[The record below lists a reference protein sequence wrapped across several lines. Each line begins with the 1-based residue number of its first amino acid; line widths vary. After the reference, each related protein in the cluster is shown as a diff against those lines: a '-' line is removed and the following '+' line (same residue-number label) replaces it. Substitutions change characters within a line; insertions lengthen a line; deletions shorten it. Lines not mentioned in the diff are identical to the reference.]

1 MPVVD
6 AHQHLYP
13 EAVLRVLEGRRT
25 APFARWQN
33 GAFTVTLAGEEPF
46 TIDASVHDPAFRL
59 ERMHAAGVDRALVAL
74 SSAVGVETLP
84 SADAT
89 PILDAWSESGAS
101 LPQGLEAW
109 AAVPLQAS
117 PDEQVARAAAA
128 LDRGA
133 AGVCV
138 PTDALTGGARAVER
152 LGPLLRLLEQRLAP
166 LFVHPGA
173 VPAPAVPAPAVPAPA
188 DAAGAA
194 RPEWWAPTTTY
205 IAGLQASWL
214 SFVAYARPAHPEL
227 KVLFAA
233 LAGLAPLHLERTAAR
248 GGPSTETAVDPGIF
262 YDTSSY
268 GPRAIRALT
277 CLVGTTQ
284 LVDGSDH
291 PVLPLWQRDT
301 EPAAV
306 TEIRADNAA
315 RLLGQ
320 AWSAS

>member
-13 EAVLRVLEGRRT
+13 ESVLRVLEDRRI
-25 APFARWQN
+25 APFARWRD
-33 GAFTVTLAGEEPF
+33 GAFTVTLAGEEAF
-46 TIDASVHDPAFRL
+46 TIDPSVHDPAFRV
-59 ERMHAAGVDRALVAL
+59 ERMRAAGVDRALVAL

-84 SADAT
+84 SADAA
-89 PILDAWSESGAS
+89 PILDAWADAGAT
-101 LPQGLEAW
+101 LPAGLESW

-117 PDEQVARAAAA
+117 ADEQVARAEAA
-128 LDRGA
+128 LDAGA
-133 AGVCV
+133 AGVCI
-138 PTDALTGGARAVER
+138 PAGALTGGARGVER
-152 LGPLLRLLEQRLAP
+152 LGPLLRLLELRLAP

-173 VPAPAVPAPAVPAPA
+173 VAAADPAQL
-188 DAAGAA
+188 

-205 IAGLQASWL
+205 VADLHAAWL
-214 SFVAYARPAHPEL
+214 SFVAHARPVHPEL

-233 LAGLAPLHLERTAAR
+233 LAGLAPLHAERTAAR
-248 GGPSTETAVDPGIF
+248 GGPQPSSAVDSRIF

-268 GPRAIRALT
+268 GPRAIKALT

-291 PVLPLWQRDT
+291 PVLPLWQRNVD
-301 EPAAV
+301 PPAV
-306 TEIRADNAA
+306 TAIRADNAA

>member
-1 MPVVD
+1 MPVLD

-13 EAVLRVLEGRRT
+13 ESVLRVLESRRT
-25 APFARWQN
+25 APFARWRD

-46 TIDASVHDPAFRL
+46 TIDAGVHDPAFRL
-59 ERMHAAGVDRALVAL
+59 ERMRAAGVDRALVAL
-74 SSAVGVETLP
+74 SSAVGVESLP
-84 SADAT
+84 SGEAA
-89 PILDAWSESGAS
+89 PILDAWAEAGSA
-101 LPQGLEAW
+101 LPLGLEAW
-109 AAVPLQAS
+109 AAVPLQAD

-128 LDRGA
+128 LDAGA

-138 PTDALTGGARAVER
+138 PADALTGGARGVER
-152 LGPLLRLLEQRLAP
+152 LGPLLRLLETRLAP

-173 VPAPAVPAPAVPAPA
+173 VPA
-188 DAAGAA
+188 GGA

-205 IAGLQASWL
+205 VADLHAAWL
-214 SFVAYARPAHPEL
+214 AFVAHARPAHPEL

-248 GGPSTETAVDPGIF
+248 GGPAVESAVDPGIF

-301 EPAAV
+301 EPLAV

-315 RLLGQ
+315 RLLGHT
-320 AWSAS
+320 WSAS

>member
-6 AHQHLYP
+6 THQHLYP
-13 EAVLRVLEGRRT
+13 EAVLRVLEGRRV
-25 APFARWQN
+25 APYARWRD
-33 GAFTVTLAGEEPF
+33 GAFTVTLAGEKPF
-46 TIDASVHDPAFRL
+46 VVDASVHDPSFRL
-59 ERMHAAGVDRALVAL
+59 ERTRAAGVDRALVAL

-84 SADAT
+84 HADAA
-89 PILDAWSESGAS
+89 PILDAWAS
-101 LPQGLEAW
+101 AGSALPTGLEAW

-117 PDEQVARAAAA
+117 ADEQVARAEAA
-128 LDRGA
+128 LDEGA
-133 AGVCV
+133 AGVCI
-138 PTDALTGGARAVER
+138 PTDALTGGARSVER

-173 VPAPAVPAPAVPAPA
+173 VPAPAAPAGETAL
-188 DAAGAA
+188 DA

-205 IAGLQASWL
+205 VADLHAAWL

-248 GGPSTETAVDPGIF
+248 GGPAAELAVDTGIF

-268 GPRAIRALT
+268 GPRAIRAVT

-320 AWSAS
+320 AWSAT